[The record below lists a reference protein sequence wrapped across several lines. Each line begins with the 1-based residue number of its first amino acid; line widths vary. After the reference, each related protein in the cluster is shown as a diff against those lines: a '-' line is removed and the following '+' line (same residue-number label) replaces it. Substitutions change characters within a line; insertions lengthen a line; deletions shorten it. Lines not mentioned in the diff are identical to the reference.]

1 MAERVELRPADARID
16 VVPTSCEPGV
26 ATMGVRETVSR
37 GSRRL
42 HALAKANVPN
52 AHPRLT
58 RSQPTRRHASR
69 KGWRALRCSQPP
81 YPATDRRLG
90 APPAAMKGLRSESL
104 FTGRSALYESRSR
117 HPRSDRRDSPV
128 GDPARDLHRARGLE
142 SSRVRPDHVLC
153 CIAPAI
159 AERSASS
166 FGPRTVEQSARRPE
180 RARGSPR
187 AVAT

>member
-104 FTGRSALYESRSR
+104 FTGRSASYESRSR
-117 HPRSDRRDSPV
+117 HPRSDKRNSQV
-128 GDPARDLHRARGLE
+128 GDPARDLPSRARTRE
-142 SSRVRPDHVLC
+142 F
-153 CIAPAI
+153 A
-159 AERSASS
+159 SA
-166 FGPRTVEQSARRPE
+166 T
-180 RARGSPR
+180 
-187 AVAT
+187 